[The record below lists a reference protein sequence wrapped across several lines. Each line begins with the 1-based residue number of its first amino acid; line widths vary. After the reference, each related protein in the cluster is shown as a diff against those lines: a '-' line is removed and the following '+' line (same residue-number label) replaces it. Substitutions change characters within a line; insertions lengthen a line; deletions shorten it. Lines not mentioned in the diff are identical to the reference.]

1 MSSTKLKLG
10 DRLVLRANEQTTL
23 VLRRTRSGP
32 ESPPHY
38 ELLTYAASIDR
49 FERGYPTERDGK
61 FVPPVS
67 MVRFESDHAAR
78 DLARA
83 IGVR

>member
-1 MSSTKLKLG
+1 VGMKLKLG
-10 DRLVLRANEQTTL
+10 DRLVLRVNEQTTI

-38 ELLTYAASIDR
+38 ELLTYAANIDR
-49 FERGYPTERDGK
+49 FERGYPTGKDGE

-67 MVRFESDHAAR
+67 TVRFETDSAAR